1 MLDLIRYKWY
11 NIHNPEVK
19 IIKEI
24 EEKKRRK
31 NKMGLI
37 ICGTIITCVAIGL
50 GIMTLNDDFNHNH
63 LNMSGLCGLFGMAG
77 FIFYLGGFIY
87 G

>member
-1 MLDLIRYKWY
+1 
-11 NIHNPEVK
+11 
-19 IIKEI
+19 
-24 EEKKRRK
+24 
-31 NKMGLI
+31 MGLMV
-37 ICGTIITCVAIGL
+37 CGTIITCVAIGL

-63 LNMSGLCGLFGMAG
+63 LSMSGLSGLFGMVG